1 MGRQAGG
8 LTSGLDRDVFGLR
21 AHFCGA
27 ANTFLPKSMISR
39 NFSLVAALLTGV
51 VISSCTPYDEN
62 GPKPPPTRGG
72 EAQANNKTLTAEEQ
86 QRLKEER
93 EKAAEEARKKAEEQ
107 EKQQKNE
114 TASGGGG
121 SGSGGGGEAS
131 GGSGKEHKGEYQF
144 ASPVP
149 GKTGFV
155 FSPYNN
161 KVIDVR
167 GIPSGM
173 LVQDPHYPASE
184 KKYFRVP

>member
-1 MGRQAGG
+1 
-8 LTSGLDRDVFGLR
+8 
-21 AHFCGA
+21 
-27 ANTFLPKSMISR
+27 MIPR
-39 NFSLVAALLTGV
+39 NLSLLATLIVGV
-51 VISSCTPYDEN
+51 VISSCTPYPEN
-62 GPKPPPTRGG
+62 QPQPPRSKDP
-72 EAQANNKTLTAEEQ
+72 ADANAALSPEEQ

-107 EKQQKNE
+107 EQLGKTE
-114 TASGGGG
+114 TGTGGG
-121 SGSGGGGEAS
+121 STTGGETGSGGKTER
-131 GGSGKEHKGEYQF
+131 KDYQF

-173 LVQDPHYPASE
+173 LVQDPTYPASE